1 MARAG
6 KHCGSSW
13 KHKSNWLAFVC
24 LFIYLF
30 LHLLAVGEKG
40 WVHSCFKNP
49 SISKLKSPPIPNL
62 EIQPIP
68 GLEVTSVTGL
78 TPSLGL
84 GISPTPTLESS
95 PWKSLSSK
103 NPIESLPWIQIFAAS
118 CPSRRSHPVGTL
130 ADWSL
135 TNMALAGLALLLVLF
150 LTTKV
155 LFVPTFPLRL
165 TTKFQLSKYW
175 SQTIKSSLWVSL
187 INRFNHY

>member
-30 LHLLAVGEKG
+30 LHLLAVGENA

-68 GLEVTSVTGL
+68 ELEVTSVTGF

-118 CPSRRSHPVGTL
+118 CPSRRSHPVGAL
-130 ADWSL
+130 AGWSL
-135 TNMALAGLALLLVLF
+135 TNMALAGLALLLV
-150 LTTKV
+150 
-155 LFVPTFPLRL
+155 PLSYH
-165 TTKFQLSKYW
+165 Q
-175 SQTIKSSLWVSL
+175 SL
-187 INRFNHY
+187 ICPLLPSETDYQGSAIKILKSNNQKLPLG